1 MNKSEIKFGVVVVI
15 TFAVIGAAVS
25 LIFSRFID
33 FGSSKTIETSVP
45 KTKPIGGT
53 VSFNPPLLQ
62 DAPAEI
68 KDAVMLGYNI
78 MMNTQKYAAGYVG
91 NKLNCTN
98 CHFNGGITEGGRNGG
113 LSLVGVAA
121 TYPRYRKG
129 QNYSEDI
136 VTRTNDCF
144 ERSMNGKPLPSD
156 SKEMT
161 AIVTYYQWISN
172 GLPIYANI
180 PWLGIKYIKS
190 THTPNTANGKQIFA
204 QNCAVCHGNNGQ
216 GTQVVPPLWGNDS
229 FNDGAGM
236 DKLKDIAAFTLNNMP
251 MTNPILTDEEALDVA
266 AFIINQPRPH
276 FAAKKK

>member
-1 MNKSEIKFGVVVVI
+1 MKKSEIKFGVVVVI

-33 FGSSKTIETSVP
+33 FGSSKTIETSAQ

-113 LSLVGVAA
+113 LSLIGVAV

-144 ERSMNGKPLPSD
+144 ERSMNGKPLPSY

-180 PWLGIKYIKS
+180 PWLGIEYIKS
-190 THTPNTANGKQIFA
+190 THTPNPANGKQIFA

-251 MTNPILTDEEALDVA
+251 MTNPKLTDEDALDVA